1 MDFYGLNGGLAR
13 RLIDHQR
20 MQKALEPK
28 VLPTSED
35 SPSGSIDESPATI
48 LLLDMQ
54 RPTGKGGFA
63 LRTATEQEQRALM
76 SLLSNPSSFGYSS
89 ANSLI
94 LLAPNG
100 NFLGYTSP
108 LYGRSGPIEV

>member
-20 MQKALEPK
+20 MQRALEPK
-28 VLPTSED
+28 GLPTSGALL
-35 SPSGSIDESPATI
+35 SGSEDEWSCPVV
-48 LLLDMQ
+48 LLDTQ
-54 RPTGKGGFA
+54 RLASRGGFA

-76 SLLSNPSSFGYSS
+76 SLLSNEISFGSSS

-94 LLAPNG
+94 LLTPQG
-100 NFLGYTSP
+100 NFLGFTSP
-108 LYGRSGPIEV
+108 LYGSSGPIEV